1 MVELIKSIID
11 SLTLYFAYIYPGIIT
26 IFIYGFVRGRSIVEN
41 KITLIKGITISYV
54 YVIIMN
60 LLLNRQVSE
69 YSIFEHFLLILVSF
83 VVPIIWNAIVKSKI
97 FRNVLHW
104 LKIDTEICD
113 NLLDLIKS
121 KEHDPKKGIALKV
134 FLDKQELM
142 YEGKLRE
149 HEADINKS
157 QIICLSGYRRYIKKN
172 DAFEVK
178 NDYSGDNSRWVALKS
193 EDITRIEIKFGEEK

>member
-69 YSIFEHFLLILVSF
+69 YSIFEHFLLVLVSF
-83 VVPIIWNAIVKSKI
+83 VVPIIWNVIVKSKTI
-97 FRNVLHW
+97 
-104 LKIDTEICD
+104 
-113 NLLDLIKS
+113 
-121 KEHDPKKGIALKV
+121 
-134 FLDKQELM
+134 
-142 YEGKLRE
+142 
-149 HEADINKS
+149 
-157 QIICLSGYRRYIKKN
+157 
-172 DAFEVK
+172 
-178 NDYSGDNSRWVALKS
+178 
-193 EDITRIEIKFGEEK
+193 